1 LEKRNTANLTHDLTH
16 SQKENCMNDT
26 PNSTEALDSVA
37 IADPLPLLPRSA
49 WSSQTAF
56 LRAVF
61 KAKKALDQLEY
72 QNTVMF

>member
-1 LEKRNTANLTHDLTH
+1 
-16 SQKENCMNDT
+16 MNDT
-26 PNSTEALDSVA
+26 PNSTEALDSMA
-37 IADPLPLLPRSA
+37 IAAPQTLLPRSA

-72 QNTVMF
+72 QNTST